1 MQYPAYIGNILER
14 LELSGEEAY
23 LVGGSLRDSLLGIA
37 PHDLTSPPPHCPKG
51 PGRSFRIS
59 GCLIS
64 G

>member
-37 PHDLTSPPPHCPKG
+37 PHDFDIATSALPE
-51 PGRSFRIS
+51 RTR
-59 GCLIS
+59 
-64 G
+64 